1 MYVSKSKSTNGVTA
15 MGFDF
20 KDAITITTYV
30 LGLQYTFLVINHQY
44 LISSDL
50 NVFNVKHIYYAA

>member
-1 MYVSKSKSTNGVTA
+1 LAAWGVIALLIAVFPTHVYMYQNPKANGVTA

-30 LGLQYTFLVINHQY
+30 LGLPILSCVIN
-44 LISSDL
+44 II
-50 NVFNVKHIYYAA
+50 NI